1 LKTFYTNIYSLG
13 NKINVKSVVN
23 GKREIYKDEYNPVV
37 FVPTQRRSKFK
48 TLDGEVVG
56 SIRPGNISETRSFIE
71 RNKKLGLETFGYT
84 EWNHQ
89 YIAENFNDCDY
100 DLNLIRICNI
110 DIEVASEHGFPRVE
124 DVREEIVAITLHD
137 SFTNKYYVFGNS
149 EFEIPDDRDDI
160 IYKMAR
166 DEEDLIDSFIRLFA
180 EMSPDIIT
188 GWNIKFYDIPY
199 LVRRIKS
206 LFGDKYEKKLSPYNY
221 VRERMITMMGRE
233 HYTYIIS
240 GVSTLDFQDL
250 YKKFTYITQER
261 YSLDHISFVEL
272 GTKKLSYDEYDSIH
286 LFYQQDYQR
295 FLEYNIRDVELV
307 GLLEDKLR
315 LIELAISLAYDA
327 GINYEEVFSP
337 VRIWDA
343 TIFNHLRK
351 RNIVVPKPQ
360 TDVKE
365 EEYEG
370 AYVKVPQI
378 GMHDWIVSF
387 DLNSLYPHLIMQYNI
402 SPETVVENERVDV
415 SIDELVAKKKDLSS
429 LKEDDLIMAANGTF
443 YRTDVQGFLPELMQ
457 KVYDDRTTAKEKEI
471 ELRKENEISSST
483 ELQNKIAK
491 YNNLQMA
498 KKILLNSAY
507 GALANK
513 YFRYYNVKQAEAITM
528 SGQLSI
534 RWIEN
539 RLNKYLNNVLKTKEK
554 DYVVASDTD
563 SVYLALGSLVQK
575 FLGSIS
581 EKNKIIDVIDTF
593 CEEKIVP
600 YITDCYEDLADYVN
614 AYEQKMF
621 MSREV
626 IADKGIWTAKKRYIL
641 NVFDNEGVRYT
652 EPKLKIMGIESVRS
666 STPSSCRS
674 QIENIMKQIVNTDE
688 DTVINDI
695 EKFKNKFNLME
706 PEEISFP
713 RSCNNLQ
720 NYYCG
725 TSIYKKSTPIH
736 VKGALLYNHFVR
748 ENNLDNKY
756 QLIKEGD
763 KIKFIYLKLPN
774 QIKDKVISF
783 MNSLPKE
790 FDLNKH
796 IDYELQFEK
805 TFLDPIKS
813 VLDAI
818 GWKHEKV
825 SDLSAFF

>member
-1 LKTFYTNIYSLG
+1 MNSFYTNIYSLG
-13 NKINVKSVVN
+13 NKINVKAVIN
-23 GKREIYKDEYNPVV
+23 GKRKRYADEYNPVV
-37 FVPTQRRSKFK
+37 FVPTKRRSKFQ
-48 TLDGEVVG
+48 TLDGEVVD

-71 RNKKLGLETFGYT
+71 RNKKLGHETFGYAV
-84 EWNHQ
+84 WNHQ
-89 YIAENFNDCDY
+89 YISENFNECDY
-100 DLNLIRICNI
+100 DLDLIRICNI

-149 EFEIPDDRDDI
+149 EFEIPNNRDDI
-160 IYKMAR
+160 VYKLAR
-166 DEEDLIDSFIRLFA
+166 DEEDLIDSFIRLFV
-180 EMSPDIIT
+180 EMSPDILT

-206 LFGDKYEKKLSPYNY
+206 LFGDKYERKLSPYNY
-221 VRERMITMMGRE
+221 VRERMINMMGRD
-233 HYTYIIS
+233 HFTYIIA

-250 YKKFTYITQER
+250 YKKFTYVTQER

-286 LFYQQDYQR
+286 LFYQQDYQK
-295 FLEYNIRDVELV
+295 FIEYNIRDVELV
-307 GLLEDKLR
+307 NLLENKLR

-327 GINYEEVFSP
+327 GINYDEVFSP
-337 VRIWDA
+337 VRTWDA
-343 TIFNHLRK
+343 IIFNHLKR
-351 RNIVVPKPQ
+351 RNIVVPKTPD
-360 TDVKE
+360 DVE
-365 EEYEG
+365 EKEYEG
-370 AYVKVPQI
+370 AYVKIPQV

-402 SPETVVENERVDV
+402 SPETVVEGK
-415 SIDELVAKKKDLSS
+415 SIDITIDDLVEKRKDLFS

-443 YRTDVQGFLPELMQ
+443 YRKDIYGFLPELMQ
-457 KVYDDRTTAKEKEI
+457 SVYDDRTLAKEKEI
-471 ELRKENEISSST
+471 ELRKEYEKNSTSKLSNE
-483 ELQNKIAK
+483 IAK
-491 YNNLQMA
+491 YNTLQMA

-539 RLNKYLNNVLKTKEK
+539 KLNDYFNKLLKTKDE

-563 SVYLALGSLVQK
+563 SVYLVFGNIVRK
-575 FLGSIS
+575 FLGLDWD
-581 EKNKIIDVIDTF
+581 KNKIIDKIDSICEDQVI
-593 CEEKIVP
+593 P
-600 YITDCYEDLADYVN
+600 YIEKCYEELANYVN

-666 STPSSCRS
+666 STPASCRS
-674 QIENIMKQIVNTDE
+674 QIEEIIKQIVNTDE
-688 DTVINDI
+688 NTVINDI
-695 EKFKNKFNLME
+695 AEFRKKFSLME

-713 RSCNNLQ
+713 RSCNNIQ
-720 NYYCG
+720 NYSCG
-725 TSIYKKSTPIH
+725 TNIYKKSTPIH
-736 VKGALLYNHFVR
+736 VKGALIYNHFVK
-748 ENNLDNKY
+748 ENKLDSKY

-774 QIKDKVISF
+774 QMKDKVISF

-790 FDLNKH
+790 FELNRY
-796 IDYELQFEK
+796 IDYELQFDK
-805 TFLDPIKS
+805 SFLDPIKS
-813 VLDAI
+813 VLDAV